1 LYWLWEETWKCQRSK
16 LPLATRPIGGN
27 ITYFA
32 QLAETLLLESGDSLL
47 LNARLHVARGT
58 LGFEFVWE
66 YVGQQRELLLVGWG
80 LVACSWSCLAAAA
93 AATVALDFAAAV
105 AFAATTHH
113 RCCRSLLLPIMLLL
127 LPPSASVRASQSIAQ
142 QSFNKSTDFR
152 FSSLSSPPIV
162 TQALQP
168 TPV

>member
-1 LYWLWEETWKCQRSK
+1 LHWLWEETWKCQRSK

-32 QLAETLLLESGDSLL
+32 QLAETLLLESGDGDSLL

-93 AATVALDFAAAV
+93 AAATLALDFAAAV
-105 AFAATTHH
+105 AFAATPPPP
-113 RCCRSLLLPIMLLL
+113 LLPLAVAANNAAAAAAA
-127 LPPSASVRASQSIAQ
+127 ASLCIRARKRKGSIAQ
-142 QSFNKSTDFR
+142 QSLIN
-152 FSSLSSPPIV
+152 
-162 TQALQP
+162 QP
-168 TPV
+168 TFGSLHHHPL